1 LSKDK
6 KHPEYTI
13 NKKAERM
20 ELAEHIK
27 TLSFNKYPGGK
38 ALIMVSGDLHMLA
51 YSHGGAAA
59 NPLGEFPVF

>member
-1 LSKDK
+1 MFPVAPWNEPDSFIGNDPVYSSLLTVI
-6 KHPEYTI
+6 P
-13 NKKAERM
+13 
-20 ELAEHIK
+20 
-27 TLSFNKYPGGK
+27 SFNKYPGGK